1 MAIKRGS
8 KVETNF
14 SMSSMSDMVFLLLIF
29 FLVTSTLVSPNALKL
44 LLPKSNS
51 QVPGKPVTSVSIADK
66 NGTYFFYIE
75 TEPVAFE
82 NLQSVLQQ
90 KLMNEEEKSI
100 ALHVDKSVPM
110 EQVVKVMNIAKDNNY
125 KLILATSPE

>member
-8 KVETNF
+8 KVETSF

-51 QVPGKPVTSVSIADK
+51 QVQGKPITSVSIDDK
-66 NGTYFFYIE
+66 DGVYYFYVE
-75 TEPVAFE
+75 TDAVPFE
-82 NLQSVLQQ
+82 NLEATLQQ
-90 KLMNEEEKSI
+90 KLMNEEDKSI
-100 ALHVDKSVPM
+100 ALHVDGSVPM
-110 EQVVKVMNIAKDNNY
+110 DQVVKVMNIAKNNSF